1 MKKKIKDLGIDYRG
15 VRVQH
20 YIDRYNK
27 IKRSEDNELFK
38 RISSN
43 KGSLKKQRQSHE
55 SYKRSLRD
63 TALFKRSLMNM
74 NPIYSNTSSK
84 ENKEFVKS
92 LMNMNPIYSDPSKLN
107 KEFIESFMNIDTGYT
122 SSKTEERRRYEENVQ
137 DKSEYQSEMKRM
149 MTAVNKHESFEID
162 INDNSEKQYAF
173 TQVLRNIRKMKSSE
187 WKPLVYGY
195 DMN

>member
-1 MKKKIKDLGIDYRG
+1 MNTRLLSSLIKSEILSLPGFDRYKSYTVKQLKLLLKKKIKDLGIDYRG
-15 VRVQH
+15 VRVFN

-27 IKRSEDNELFK
+27 IQRSEDDELFK

-43 KGSLKKQRQSHE
+43 KESLKKQRQSRE

-63 TALFKRSLMNM
+63 TALFERSLMNM

-107 KEFIESFMNIDTGYT
+107 KEFVESFMNIDTGYT
-122 SSKTEERRRYEENVQ
+122 SSKTEERR
-137 DKSEYQSEMKRM
+137 
-149 MTAVNKHESFEID
+149 HEI
-162 INDNSEKQYAF
+162 I
-173 TQVLRNIRKMKSSE
+173 
-187 WKPLVYGY
+187 
-195 DMN
+195 